1 MTDMI
6 LVTGAA
12 GKTGRAVIQ
21 ALAKKHQ
28 PVRALV
34 RRPEQGSSV
43 MSAGATEISVG
54 DLRNPADL
62 EHACRSVQAVYAIIP
77 NMSPDETRIG
87 LEIIQAA
94 RAAGVEHFVYHSV
107 LHPQVEAMPH
117 HWQKM
122 HVEAYLFE
130 SGIEY
135 TILQP
140 AAYMQNVLGYWKSIR
155 ESGLYPVPYPVDTR
169 LGMVDL
175 ADVAEAAAV
184 VLTEKGHDGAT
195 YELAT
200 DERLSQVEAAR
211 IIGQVLGK
219 AVQAEETP
227 HAIWEERVRKA
238 GLDEYSISTLLK
250 MFRYY
255 EKYCFY
261 GNSTV
266 LSRLIKRSPTTF
278 TDFIQRA
285 VKDIENI

>member
-1 MTDMI
+1 MDII

-21 ALAKKHQ
+21 ALAKKKQ

-34 RRPEQGSSV
+34 RKAEQSGAV

-54 DLRNPADL
+54 DLRNQTDL
-62 EHACRSVQAVYAIIP
+62 ERACRAVQAVYAIVP
-77 NMSPDETRIG
+77 NMCPDETG
-87 LEIIQAA
+87 VGQGIIQAA
-94 RAAGVEHFVYHSV
+94 KAAGVKHFVYHSV
-107 LHPQVEAMPH
+107 LHPQIEAMPH

-122 HVEAYLFE
+122 HVEASLFE
-130 SGIEY
+130 SGMEY

-140 AAYMQNVLGYWKSIR
+140 AAYMQNVLGYWQSIR
-155 ESGLYPVPYPVDTR
+155 ESGIYSIPYPVDTR

-175 ADVAEAAAV
+175 ADVADAAAN
-184 VLTEKGHDGAT
+184 VLTEKGHAGAI

-200 DERLSQVEAAR
+200 DERLSQIEVAH
-211 IIGQVLGK
+211 IIGRILGK
-219 AVQAEETP
+219 TVQAKETP
-227 HAIWEERVRKA
+227 HDIWEERVRKG

-255 EKYCFY
+255 EKYGFY

-266 LSRLIKRSPTTF
+266 LSRLIERPPTTF
-278 TDFIQRA
+278 MAFIERA
-285 VKDIENI
+285 VKETENL